1 MKTYQH
7 IEIPTGELITDTDGT
22 YVRCDTNSSMVK
34 SWSYLMRYKS
44 LHITYNNDDTYIY
57 DKVPASIVVALIACS
72 SVGKTVNELVK
83 KGGYEYEKIQ
93 R

>member
-22 YVRCDTNSSMVK
+22 YARCDANSSMVK
-34 SWSYLMRYKS
+34 SWSYLSDLQS
-44 LHITYNNDDTYIY
+44 LHIVYNNDTRYIY
-57 DKVPASIVVALIACS
+57 DKVPASVVVALIACS

-83 KGGYEYEKIQ
+83 KGGYEYQKIQ
-93 R
+93 P